1 MITLTTT
8 VVARIACA
16 IAVVLALVALMV
28 QDHAPAPTAAD
39 ASRSPT
45 AEPPPRDPPPL
56 RPEPDEVAAARKVE
70 DRVRAQL
77 RQVSERAHV
86 AVSFRDEASKATFN
100 YGSDR
105 FPTASAVKIHF
116 VALMSWRARRS
127 GAGLTATQRQDIE
140 QMLVRSENDPANRAY
155 TALGGPAGIEQGLE
169 RAFGSSRIEVG
180 EQFRWGHSMTRPRAV
195 VALLR
200 EVLDADHR
208 AYALMQDAMAR
219 VVPELR
225 WGIPVLA
232 DRGTDTQVKVGF
244 VQDPDGWVVNSSGR
258 VIVDDSPVLISVMS
272 DRNASLDGG
281 IATVEEVAR
290 LVGDVVRAERAK
302 RKAQQNALPLLSLL
316 RRSAAHVA

>member
-1 MITLTTT
+1 MIPLTTT
-8 VVARIACA
+8 VIARIACVV
-16 IAVVLALVALMV
+16 AVVLALVALLV
-28 QDHAPAPTAAD
+28 QDHAAAPTAAQ
-39 ASRSPT
+39 SSPT
-45 AEPPPRDPPPL
+45 PTADPLPRDPPPL
-56 RPEPDEVAAARKVE
+56 RPEPEEVAAARRIE

-77 RQVSERAHV
+77 RDVSERAHV
-86 AVSFRDEASKATFN
+86 AVSFRDEASKTTFN

-116 VALMSWRARRS
+116 VALMSWRAKQS
-127 GAGLTATQRQDIE
+127 GAGLTAAQRQDIE
-140 QMLVRSENDPANRAY
+140 LMLVRSENDPANRAY

-169 RAFGSSRIEVG
+169 RAFGSSRIDVG

-195 VALLR
+195 VALLK
-200 EVLDADHR
+200 EVLDTDHR
-208 AYALMQDAMAR
+208 AFGLMQDAMTR

-225 WGIPVLA
+225 WGITALA
-232 DRGTDTQVKVGF
+232 DPGTDAQVKVGF

-281 IATVEEVAR
+281 IAAVEEVAR
-290 LVGDVVRAERAK
+290 LVGDVVRAERTK
-302 RKAQQNALPLLSLL
+302 LKAQQNALPLLSLL

>member
-8 VVARIACA
+8 VVARIACV
-16 IAVVLALVALMV
+16 IAVVLALVALLV
-28 QDHAPAPTAAD
+28 QDHASAPTASQ
-39 ASRSPT
+39 ASPTPT
-45 AEPPPRDPPPL
+45 AEPPRDPPPL
-56 RPEPDEVAAARKVE
+56 RPEPEEVAAARKVE
-70 DRVRAQL
+70 DRVRARL
-77 RQVSERAHV
+77 REVSQRAHV
-86 AVSFRDEASKATFN
+86 AVSLRDEESKDTFN

-116 VALMSWRARRS
+116 VALMSWRAEQS

-155 TALGGPAGIEQGLE
+155 TALGGPAGVEQGLE

-200 EVLDADHR
+200 EVLDTDHR
-208 AYALMQDAMAR
+208 EYALMQDAMAR

-232 DRGTDTQVKVGF
+232 DPGTAAQVKVGF

-272 DRNASLDGG
+272 DRNATLESG

-290 LVGDVVRAERAK
+290 LVEDVVRAERAK
-302 RKAQQNALPLLSLL
+302 RKAQQRALPLLSLL

>member
-1 MITLTTT
+1 MISLSTTM
-8 VVARIACA
+8 VARIACA
-16 IAVVLALVALMV
+16 LAVVLALVALLV
-28 QDHAPAPTAAD
+28 KDHAADPTPAEACPTPTAD
-39 ASRSPT
+39 PSPN
-45 AEPPPRDPPPL
+45 DPPPL
-56 RPEPDEVAAARKVE
+56 RPEPDEVADARKVE

-77 RQVSERAHV
+77 RQISARAHV

-116 VALMSWRARRS
+116 VSLMLWRAKQS
-127 GAGLTATQRQDIE
+127 GVGLTAAQRQDVE
-140 QMLVRSENDPANRAY
+140 QMLIRSENDPANRAY
-155 TALGGPAGIEQGLE
+155 SALGGPAGIEQGLE

-180 EQFRWGHSMTRPRAV
+180 DGFRWGHSMTRPRAV

-208 AYALMQDAMAR
+208 AYALMQESMAR

-225 WGIPVLA
+225 WGIPALA
-232 DRGTDTQVKVGF
+232 DRGTETQVKVGF

-272 DRNASLDGG
+272 DRNATLDGG

-290 LVGDVVRAERAK
+290 LVGDVVRAERAS
-302 RKAQQNALPLLSLL
+302 REAQQNALPLLSLL

>member
-1 MITLTTT
+1 VITLTTT
-8 VVARIACA
+8 VVARIACV
-16 IAVVLALVALMV
+16 ITVVLALVALLV
-28 QDHAPAPTAAD
+28 QDYAPAPTAAR
-39 ASRSPT
+39 ASPSPT
-45 AEPPPRDPPPL
+45 TDPPPHDPPLL
-56 RPEPDEVAAARKVE
+56 RPEPDEVAEARQVE
-70 DRVRAQL
+70 DRVRARL
-77 RQVSERAHV
+77 REVSERAHV
-86 AVSFRDEASKATFN
+86 AVSLRDEASKASFN
-100 YGSDR
+100 YGSDV

-116 VALMSWRARRS
+116 VALMSWRAKRD
-127 GAGLTATQRQDIE
+127 GVALTAAQRQDIE
-140 QMLVRSENDPANRAY
+140 EMLVRSENDPANRAY

-232 DRGTDTQVKVGF
+232 DREADAQVKVGF

-258 VIVDDSPVLISVMS
+258 VMVDDSPVLISVMS
-272 DRNASLDGG
+272 DRNATLDGG